1 MKLKE
6 IGEFGFIDRFAGL
19 FGSLVPDNIKGIG
32 DDCAVMPLDEHDDM
46 IITTDMM
53 VENTHFLS
61 DKITPFQLGYKSLAV
76 NLSDIAAMGGTPV
89 ASFLSLA
96 IPVNTDVEYLDE
108 FIRGFKV
115 LSEKYNVPLLGGD
128 TTRAP
133 EKITVNVCVLGKCV
147 KNKAILRSTAKAGDI
162 VCVTGYLGDS
172 SAGLKASIE
181 GITGS
186 EDTEYL
192 ISRHYLPV
200 PRLEEGKLL
209 ASAPGVNSMMDI
221 SDGLASDLKQI
232 LKASG
237 KSAAVDIEMLPLSPG
252 LIRTCADKGWNT
264 FDLAVSGGED
274 YELLCTISQ
283 ENYEDVKTR
292 FRMEFKKELFRIGT
306 VSDGVP
312 MIKWTKRNK
321 TIDVNNKGFDHFL

>member
-32 DDCAVMPLDEHDDM
+32 DDCAVMPLDEHDDL

-108 FIRGFKV
+108 FIRGVKV

-162 VCVTGYLGDS
+162 VCVTGISETLQP
-172 SAGLKASIE
+172 GLKPPLKVSRDRKIQNILSQ
-181 GITGS
+181 GIICLFQ
-186 EDTEYL
+186 DW
-192 ISRHYLPV
+192 R
-200 PRLEEGKLL
+200 GKLL